1 MNKAEM
7 AQWLIKRVATKVDDL
22 RYAESEEIAG
32 ILADDVDTYIGMLK
46 DIVVEVIK
54 P

>member
-1 MNKAEM
+1 MGKAEM
-7 AQWLIKRVATKVDDL
+7 AQWLLKRIGTKVDDL
-22 RYAESEEIAG
+22 RYSETEEIAH
-32 ILADDVDTYIGMLK
+32 ILADDIDTYIGMLK